1 MNLNKKISIIVPI
14 YKVEQFLCRCVDSI
28 LNQTYRNLEIFLVD
42 DGSPDKCGLIC
53 DDYAEKDSRI
63 KVIHK
68 LNGGLSDARNVALD
82 LVSGEFVMFV
92 DSDDWIEPN
101 ACEDLMELLNQFDA
115 DIVSF
120 GMVEIYQSGQKKC
133 KFANYPRIITP
144 SYGIQCM
151 ISFNEFVGNF
161 AWNKIYKTAL
171 FSGIRYPK
179 GMLYEDQGTTYK
191 VFNKAKKIYLCD
203 KVLYYY
209 WQRNDSIT
217 GNWFLP
223 VAIKARIKL
232 WLERLEFLKEH
243 YPELVQFQTAQ
254 LLGDIRIGLIK
265 LRQEP
270 EYNSFKDFAERFIK
284 ENHPNMGVLPRYSR
298 KLKLLYKFYPAFY
311 LYVKYIL

>member
-1 MNLNKKISIIVPI
+1 MNIKISIIVPI
-14 YKVEQFLCRCVDSI
+14 YKVEQYLNRCVDSI
-28 LNQTYRNLEIFLVD
+28 INQTYQNLEIFLVD
-42 DGSPDKCGLIC
+42 DGSPDKCGVIC
-53 DDYAEKDSRI
+53 DNYAEKDNRI

-82 LVSGEFVMFV
+82 LVSGDYVMFV

-101 ACEDLMELLNQFDA
+101 TCENLIELLNRFDA
-115 DIVSF
+115 DIISF
-120 GMVEIYQSGQKKC
+120 GMTEIYQSGKK
-133 KFANYPRIITP
+133 KSKLANNPGLITP

-151 ISFNEFVGNF
+151 ISFNDFVGNF
-161 AWNKIYKTAL
+161 AWNKIYKRAL

-191 VFNKAKKIYLCD
+191 IFHKAKKIYLSD

-223 VAIKARIKL
+223 EAIKARIKL

-265 LRQEP
+265 LRQDP
-270 EYNSFKDFAERFIK
+270 DYNSFKDFAEKFSK
-284 ENHPNMGVLPRYSR
+284 EYHPDISVLPRYSR
-298 KLKLLYKFYPAFY
+298 KLKLLYKIYPAFY
-311 LYVKYIL
+311 LYVKYLL